1 MGISCESLCNYS
13 LLPLS
18 SNFFD
23 VEKQLVVNNHRVNYS
38 VLGSGPALVL
48 LHGFLESMAIWDDF
62 AQALSKT
69 NKVITIDLPGF
80 GKTDVFSDNHTME
93 MMADTVE
100 AVLKNEKVKQCVLAG
115 HSMGGYVSLAF
126 AKKYEHYLKGLVLFH
141 SHAAADDEQGKINRN
156 RTIEIVKKNHKDFI
170 TGFIPL
176 LFAEQNIEKFSEKID
191 WLKSISLK
199 TSAEGITAAL
209 AGMRDRE
216 DHTALL
222 AQLQIPILFI
232 VGKQDSRIPIEKIMP
247 QVAFPKHSEALILDN
262 VGHMGFAEARVQT
275 LRTLAHFGIKWF

>member
-1 MGISCESLCNYS
+1 M
-13 LLPLS
+13 
-18 SNFFD
+18 
-23 VEKQLVVNNHRVNYS
+23 EKQLKVKNHTVNYS

-62 AQALSKT
+62 ANALSKT

-80 GKTDVFSDNHTME
+80 GKTDIFSENHSME
-93 MMADTVE
+93 LMADTVE
-100 AVLKNEKVKQCVLAG
+100 AVLENENIKYCLLAG

-126 AKKYEHYLKGLVLFH
+126 ANKYAHRLKGLVLFH
-141 SHAAADDEQGKINRN
+141 SHAAADDEQVRINRD

-170 TGFIPL
+170 AGFIPL
-176 LFAEQNIEKFSEKID
+176 LFAEQNIEKFAGKIEE
-191 WLKSISLK
+191 LKSISLK
-199 TSAEGITAAL
+199 TSAEGVTAAL

-222 AQLQIPILFI
+222 KQLDIPVLFI
-232 VGKQDSRIPIEKIMP
+232 VGKQDSRIPIEKILP
-247 QVAFPKHSEALILDN
+247 QIALPKHAEALILDE
-262 VGHMGFAEARVQT
+262 VGHMGFVEARKQT

>member
-1 MGISCESLCNYS
+1 M
-13 LLPLS
+13 
-18 SNFFD
+18 
-23 VEKQLVVNNHRVNYS
+23 EKQLVVNNHSVNYS

-62 AQALSKT
+62 ANALSKT

-80 GKTDVFSDNHTME
+80 GKTEVFSDNHSME

-100 AVLKNEKVKQCVLAG
+100 AVLETENIKHCLLAG

-126 AKKYEHYLKGLVLFH
+126 AKKYGHRLKGLVLFH
-141 SHAAADDEQGKINRN
+141 SHAAADDEQGKINRD
-156 RTIEIVKKNHKDFI
+156 RTIEIVMKNHKDFI
-170 TGFIPL
+170 AGFIPL
-176 LFAEQNIEKFSEKID
+176 LFAEQNIEKFSEKIET
-191 WLKSISLK
+191 LKAISLK
-199 TSAEGITAAL
+199 TSAQGVMAAL

-222 AQLQIPILFI
+222 SQLEIPVLFI
-232 VGKQDSRIPIEKIMP
+232 AGKQDSRIPIEKILP
-247 QVAFPKHSEALILDN
+247 QIALPKHSEALILDN
-262 VGHMGFAEARVQT
+262 VGHMGFVEARKQT